1 MDFLGLFDKFSALKE
16 AFPKASEGLITD
28 LVEVMYNDIQRSF
41 GRWPTREFPYPIW
54 IQPLAQSTQQDRRE
68 KGYTADRPLLRNGY
82 LRDTI
87 EKVVNTKAGWAVIG
101 SPQKYALYQELGTV
115 SGGPGN
121 QRGSIAGR
129 YYIPPRPIF
138 GKAVLE
144 AHKWLKQN
152 GSATFGNYL
161 QL

>member
-1 MDFLGLFDKFSALKE
+1 MDLLDLFGGVKDLRES
-16 AFPKASEGLITD
+16 FPRASGE
-28 LVEVMYNDIQRSF
+28 LVEVLAERMYKNIMRSF
-41 GRWPTREFPYPIW
+41 GRWPTREFSYPVW
-54 IQPLAQSTQQDRRE
+54 LQPLAKDTQKDRASS
-68 KGYTADRPLLRNGY
+68 GYTRNRPLLRNGF

-87 EKVVNTKAGWAVIG
+87 EKTVNASAGYAIIG
-101 SPQKYALYQELGTV
+101 SPQKYALYQELGTI

-121 QRGSIAGR
+121 KRGKIDGH

-144 AHKWLKQN
+144 AQQWLQQN
-152 GSATFGNYL
+152 GESVFGNFL